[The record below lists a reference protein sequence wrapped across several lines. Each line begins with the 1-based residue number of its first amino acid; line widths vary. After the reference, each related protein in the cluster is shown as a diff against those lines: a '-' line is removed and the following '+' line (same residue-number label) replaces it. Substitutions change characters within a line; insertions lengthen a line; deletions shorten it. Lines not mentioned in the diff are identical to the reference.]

1 MKKLFVFLLAIA
13 LLVSLVSCA
22 RTDNEPVETIE
33 IDLGLE
39 SVKKVIE
46 GDKTYL
52 VFSDASSVESDG
64 DSAFIMQAAGVGFR
78 SKDAFYNEITAGIFT
93 AQQRSSLSQ
102 YVTAEN
108 NRILVPEPNTLTELA
123 PRGDDV
129 LSTIRWYGGD
139 SYSIRYDT
147 DSYYY
152 YFTAGIDYEFAHDFY
167 LQENALR
174 KKNQISY
181 TENGILYT
189 QYDYIG
195 AMSGEYM
202 RLLRWDY
209 QANGLNYSVL
219 QTLSEVNETDIQT
232 SGRSGYENF
241 TIVIDDGDM
250 LFLVN
255 SGTGDVIKS
264 VNVDE
269 AFITAFIPQA
279 MTFSE

>member
-1 MKKLFVFLLAIA
+1 MKKLFVFLLAVT
-13 LLVSLVSCA
+13 LLVSMVSCA

-33 IDLGLE
+33 IDLGIE

-78 SKDAFYNEITAGIFT
+78 SKDAFYKGITAGIFT

-108 NRILVPEPNTLTELA
+108 NRILVPETNTLTELA
-123 PRGDDV
+123 PRGNDV

-152 YFTAGIDYEFAHDFY
+152 YFTAGIDYELAHDFY

-181 TENGILYT
+181 TENGIHYT

-232 SGRSGYENF
+232 SGRSGYETF
-241 TIVIDDGDM
+241 TLIIDNGDTI
-250 LFLVN
+250 FLVD
-255 SGTGDVIKS
+255 SGTCETLKS

-269 AFITAFIPQA
+269 AFITAFIPQT
-279 MTFSE
+279 MVFSE

>member
-1 MKKLFVFLLAIA
+1 
-13 LLVSLVSCA
+13 
-22 RTDNEPVETIE
+22 
-33 IDLGLE
+33 
-39 SVKKVIE
+39 
-46 GDKTYL
+46 
-52 VFSDASSVESDG
+52 
-64 DSAFIMQAAGVGFR
+64 
-78 SKDAFYNEITAGIFT
+78 
-93 AQQRSSLSQ
+93 
-102 YVTAEN
+102 
-108 NRILVPEPNTLTELA
+108 
-123 PRGDDV
+123 
-129 LSTIRWYGGD
+129 
-139 SYSIRYDT
+139 
-147 DSYYY
+147 
-152 YFTAGIDYEFAHDFY
+152 
-167 LQENALR
+167 
-174 KKNQISY
+174 
-181 TENGILYT
+181 
-189 QYDYIG
+189 
-195 AMSGEYM
+195 M